1 MNLINPKLPLSTKLG
16 LEYFNRRKKEEFEK
30 MCIGDD
36 WMYDVKKLN
45 KIKEE
50 NQNAE
55 N

>member
-1 MNLINPKLPLSTKLG
+1 MSLLNPKLSLSTKLG

-36 WMYDVKKLN
+36 WTYDKQKLN

-50 NQNAE
+50 NQNVE